1 MSIQYFIQELK
12 NQSYS
17 PHTGTKGR
25 QKREEQQEKRKLVVV
40 QNFQK
45 KLQEYSI
52 PQLKTTY
59 HSELNIWKP
68 RVKEQNTPTAESR
81 LKSFEATCATRGVS
95 ARGPGSNSS
104 TARVKSAS
112 LGTDE
117 PGIDSTR
124 HRLELVTMERN
135 STLNSVCVVGMGM
148 IEFIWLKLR
157 TFGRA
162 TDAREMKDTTC
173 SRALECEQRI
183 NVTRVQ
189 MDICEYLS
197 ER

>member
-1 MSIQYFIQELK
+1 MPRNRKCIVERIIEALCDKLIVPPGKNVPAWNAVNACSTGEKLSLPMERRATHAGTISCRLGFPILLSPIDDLK
-12 NQSYS
+12 
-17 PHTGTKGR
+17 R
-25 QKREEQQEKRKLVVV
+25 QKRKEQQEKRKPVAV

-52 PQLKTTY
+52 PQLKTRY

-68 RVKEQNTPTAESR
+68 RVEEQKTPTAKSR
-81 LKSFEATCATRGVS
+81 LKSFEGTCATRGVS

-124 HRLELVTMERN
+124 HRLEL
-135 STLNSVCVVGMGM
+135 
-148 IEFIWLKLR
+148 
-157 TFGRA
+157 
-162 TDAREMKDTTC
+162 
-173 SRALECEQRI
+173 
-183 NVTRVQ
+183 
-189 MDICEYLS
+189 
-197 ER
+197 